1 MAKQTRDIK
10 YLNKNFDDFRSQLV
24 EHAKNYF
31 PETYSDFSPSSPGML
46 FIEMAS
52 YVGDVLSFY
61 QDTQLQETFLTHAKD
76 PKNLFNLSYMMG
88 YRPKV
93 TAASEA
99 TVEITQIVS
108 ASAPTYLPNWSD
120 AATIN
125 ANQTLKATDR
135 NQTNFF
141 LEEPVDFTF
150 SSSYD
155 PTDVIIDTLDG
166 NNPGTYKLTKTRK
179 VFSAEVI
186 TTTFTV
192 GASEK
197 FNTINVNDSN
207 IIEVLSIT
215 DTGGDTWK
223 EVPFL
228 GQDTSF
234 EDSTNS
240 SADSNA
246 VPYQLSLSKNPKR
259 FVTRFQAD
267 GSLNIQFGAGTN
279 DSDDSVILPDPK
291 LVGNATAQGVRRL
304 DNSYDPSNFLYSK
317 AYGVAPSNTTLT
329 VKYLKGGGI
338 GANVPASTITDKTQ
352 VTGTNLTNVSFT
364 NPLPAAGGRNGDTV
378 EELRE
383 NALRSF
389 NEQGRLVTLQDYVV
403 RSLSLPSKFGSI
415 SKVFATQDSQTNS
428 ANTDAI
434 VDNNPLAITLY
445 VLAYDVENKLT
456 TATSTLKDNLKEY
469 LSYYKMVS
477 DSVNIRDAFI
487 VNIGVEY
494 EIVVRPGYSGRD
506 VLLECNLALQDYF
519 KIEKRSINQPINLS
533 TLFSLLDKVKGV
545 QTVQKVKI
553 NNKQGGNYAEYA
565 YDVEGATRD
574 NIVYPSYDPCIFEVK
589 FPNTDIV
596 GRVTTL

>member
-456 TATSTLKDNLKEY
+456 TATSTLKNNLKEY

-596 GRVTTL
+596 GRVIKL

>member
-352 VTGTNLTNVSFT
+352 ITGTNLTNVSFT

-456 TATSTLKDNLKEY
+456 TATSTLKNNLKEY

-596 GRVTTL
+596 GRVIKL

>member
-596 GRVTTL
+596 GRVIKL

>member
-46 FIEMAS
+46 FIETAS

-434 VDNNPLAITLY
+434 VDNNPLAISLY

-456 TATSTLKDNLKEY
+456 TATSTLKNNLKEY

-596 GRVTTL
+596 GRVIKL